1 MRPPTG
7 PQAPPLP
14 WREGRGEGY
23 IGQPANEPSPPN
35 CYANPYVRT
44 LGQSAALIAALL
56 LMATPAQAHT
66 GGTLGGFLS
75 GFAHPILG
83 PDHLLAMFAVG
94 VWGAQIGGR
103 SIWELPVVFPLI
115 MAVGGVLG
123 IAGVPLPHVQVWIGL
138 SVLGL
143 GLAIATIW
151 KPLELISIAAVGL
164 FAIFH
169 GHAHGVELPNAAD
182 PVAYGIGFVV
192 ATGLIHIAGI
202 GFGLLLGSSLNG
214 GLGRVA
220 GALIAVTGLWFLYSP
235 P

>member
-1 MRPPTG
+1 MTG
-7 PQAPPLP
+7 NAKFGWMSIAVFLVIFVTAAPA
-14 WREGRGEGY
+14 E
-23 IGQPANEPSPPN
+23 
-35 CYANPYVRT
+35 
-44 LGQSAALIAALL
+44 
-56 LMATPAQAHT
+56 AHT
-66 GGTLGGFLS
+66 GGTLGGFIS
-75 GFAHPILG
+75 GFEHPILG

-115 MAVGGVLG
+115 MAFGGVLG

-151 KPLELISIAAVGL
+151 KPLEIVSVAAVGL
-164 FAIFH
+164 FAVFH

-182 PVAYGIGFVV
+182 PVAYGVGFVM
-192 ATGLIHIAGI
+192 ATGLIHVAGI
-202 GFGLLLGSSLNG
+202 GFGLLLGRNLQG
-214 GLGRVA
+214 PLGRTA
-220 GALIAVTGLWFLYSP
+220 GALIAVTGVWFLYSP